1 MQIKVPVSVAQ
12 SYTFNSLTKRGCLTK
27 SEAALKNTKPGS
39 VQKAVQEPGFG
50 VKLRCETKLNASR
63 LYSIRDWISSV
74 LATEYR
80 KNDPV
85 RRSGKITQRCF
96 GGVGFQKADSDLLP
110 FGKNRV
116 LTPSVIQDRA
126 VRLFPRNL

>member
-1 MQIKVPVSVAQ
+1 MSAKFSLLNDRNAKGGSRPSPTEKTDSSLAQ
-12 SYTFNSLTKRGCLTK
+12 DDIASIHAKRGCLTK
-27 SEAALKNTKPGS
+27 SEAALKNTMPGS

-96 GGVGFQKADSDLLP
+96 GGVGL
-110 FGKNRV
+110 
-116 LTPSVIQDRA
+116 
-126 VRLFPRNL
+126 